1 MSIKLQARKR
11 LSPDQSRAAAVAAAR
26 QLLRDEGVAAVTLKA
41 VAAKIGRTHAN
52 LLHHFG
58 SAAGLHRALAKD
70 IAATVSESISEAIG
84 KRRRGEASERD
95 VVDAMFDAF
104 HTERVGELIGWVA
117 LTRQREA
124 LEPVVDTIRTIVED
138 FRASGDTRPMDRV
151 TLGLVLMAI
160 GDSLAGDE
168 VAGASGLPREA
179 VRDDAVGL
187 IKGILGDSGS

>member
-1 MSIKLQARKR
+1 MSIKFQTRKR
-11 LSPDQSRAAAVAAAR
+11 LPPDESRAAAVAAAR

-58 SAAGLHRALAKD
+58 SVAGLHRALAED
-70 IAATVSESISEAIG
+70 IASTVSKSINEAIG

-104 HTERVGELIGWVA
+104 RAERVGELIGWVA

-124 LEPVVDTIRTIVED
+124 LEPVVDTVRAIVED

-168 VAGASGLPREA
+168 IAAASGLPREA

-187 IKGILGDSGS
+187 IKGIVGDQTA